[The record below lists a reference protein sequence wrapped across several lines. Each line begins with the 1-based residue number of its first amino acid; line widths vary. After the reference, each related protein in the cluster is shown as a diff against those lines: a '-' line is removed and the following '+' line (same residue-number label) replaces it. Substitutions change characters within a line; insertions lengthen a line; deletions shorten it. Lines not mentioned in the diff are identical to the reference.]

1 MGSKRVPEIFKNIQL
16 MEYSKE
22 FKAALSA
29 FSGVEKDKLIFRL
42 LRKDKLLSKKLYFEL
57 IDPET
62 TDNKRNAM
70 EEHVEEQV
78 LLASKYIGNAKY
90 FMSVVRKI
98 SAEITEH
105 VKVTTDKFGEISLN
119 LLLVNKILDY
129 NSDLSRQRFDNVYKL
144 YIYIINK
151 IFKSLIL
158 SKKLDEDYWMEIDEY
173 LRDTQTKILE
183 NHYLQK
189 LCINNGLDFNW
200 LECENVPENI
210 DILVKE
216 IKSQGFLR

>member
-1 MGSKRVPEIFKNIQL
+1 

-29 FSGVEKDKLIFRL
+29 FSGAEKDKLIFRL

-62 TDNKRNAM
+62 TDDKRNAM
-70 EEHVEEQV
+70 EEHIKEQV
-78 LLASKYIGNAKY
+78 LLASKYVGNAQY
-90 FMSVVRKI
+90 FLSAVRKI

-105 VKVTTDKFGEISLN
+105 TKVTTDKFGEISLN
-119 LLLVNKILDY
+119 LFLVNKVLEN

-151 IFKSLIL
+151 IFKSLTL
-158 SKKLDEDYWMEIDEY
+158 VKKLDEDYWIEIDEY
-173 LRDTQTKILE
+173 FRDTLDKILE

-200 LECENVPENI
+200 FECDRIPDNI
-210 DILVKE
+210 DQIMKD

>member
-1 MGSKRVPEIFKNIQL
+1 

-29 FSGVEKDKLIFRL
+29 FSNIEKDRLIFRL

-62 TDNKRNAM
+62 TDDKRDAM
-70 EEHVEEQV
+70 EGQVKEKV
-78 LLASKYIGNAKY
+78 LLASKYVGNAKY
-90 FMSVVRKI
+90 FLTIIRKI

-105 VKVTTDKFGEISLN
+105 VKITTDKFGEVSLN
-119 LLLVNKILDY
+119 LLLINAILEY
-129 NSDLSRQRFDNVYKL
+129 NTDLSRQRFDNVYKL
-144 YIYIINK
+144 YLYIINK

-158 SKKLDEDYWMEIDEY
+158 IRKLDEDYWMEIDEY
-173 LRDTQTKILE
+173 LRDTQKKITE

-200 LECENVPENI
+200 FECDNIPENI
-210 DILVKE
+210 DQIMKD

>member
-1 MGSKRVPEIFKNIQL
+1 

-29 FSGVEKDKLIFRL
+29 FSSTEKDKLIFRL

-62 TDNKRNAM
+62 TDDKRNAM
-70 EEHVEEQV
+70 EQNVEEKII
-78 LLASKYIGNAKY
+78 LASKYIGNTKY
-90 FMSVVRKI
+90 FLTIIRKI

-105 VKVTTDKFGEISLN
+105 IKITTDKFGEVSLN
-119 LLLVNKILDY
+119 LLMIDKILDH
-129 NSDLSRQRFDNVYKL
+129 NNDLSRQRFDNVYKL

-151 IFKSLIL
+151 VFKSLTII
-158 SKKLDEDYWMEIDEY
+158 KKLDEDYWMEFDEI
-173 LRDTQTKILE
+173 LRPIQQKISE

-200 LECENVPENI
+200 FECDRIPDNI
-210 DILVKE
+210 DQIMKD
-216 IKSQGFLR
+216 IKGQGFLR

>member
-1 MGSKRVPEIFKNIQL
+1 

-29 FSGVEKDKLIFRL
+29 FSGAEKDKLIFRL
-42 LRKDKLLSKKLYFEL
+42 LKKDKLLSKKLYFEL

-62 TDNKRNAM
+62 TDDKRDAM
-70 EEHVEEQV
+70 EEQV
-78 LLASKYIGNAKY
+78 REKILLAAKYIGNAKY
-90 FMSVVRKI
+90 FLTIIRKI

-105 VKVTTDKFGEISLN
+105 VKITTDKFGEISLN
-119 LLLVNKILDY
+119 LLLINAILEY
-129 NSDLSRQRFDNVYKL
+129 NTDLSRQRFDNVYKL
-144 YIYIINK
+144 YLYIINK

-158 SKKLDEDYWMEIDEY
+158 IRKLDEDYWMEIDEY
-173 LRDTQTKILE
+173 LRDTQKKITE

-200 LECENVPENI
+200 FECDRIPENI
-210 DILVKE
+210 DQIMKD

>member
-1 MGSKRVPEIFKNIQL
+1 

-29 FSGVEKDKLIFRL
+29 FSAAEKDKLIFRL

-62 TDNKRNAM
+62 TDDKRAAM
-70 EEHVEEQV
+70 EQSVEEKI

-90 FMSVVRKI
+90 FLTIIRKI

-105 VKVTTDKFGEISLN
+105 IKITTDKFGEVSLN
-119 LLLVNKILDY
+119 LLMVDKILDY
-129 NSDLSRQRFDNVYKL
+129 NSDLSKQRFDNVYKL

-151 IFKSLIL
+151 IFKSLIFI
-158 SKKLDEDYWMEIDEY
+158 KKLDEDYWMEFDEL
-173 LRDTQTKILE
+173 LRSLQQKILA

-200 LECENVPENI
+200 FESDRIPGNI
-210 DILVKE
+210 EQIMKD

>member
-1 MGSKRVPEIFKNIQL
+1 

-29 FSGVEKDKLIFRL
+29 FSSTEKDKLIFRL

-62 TDNKRNAM
+62 TDDKRNAM
-70 EEHVEEQV
+70 EQDVEEKIF
-78 LLASKYIGNAKY
+78 LASKYIGNPKY
-90 FMSVVRKI
+90 FLTIIRKI

-105 VKVTTDKFGEISLN
+105 IKITTDKFGEVSLN
-119 LLLVNKILDY
+119 LLMVDKILDY
-129 NSDLSRQRFDNVYKL
+129 NDDLSRQRFDNVYKL

-158 SKKLDEDYWMEIDEY
+158 IKKLDEDYWMEFDDL
-173 LRDTQTKILE
+173 LRTIQQKTSE

-189 LCINNGLDFNW
+189 LCTNNGLDLNW
-200 LECENVPENI
+200 FESDSIPENI
-210 DILVKE
+210 EQRMKE

>member
-1 MGSKRVPEIFKNIQL
+1 

-29 FSGVEKDKLIFRL
+29 FSGTEKDKLIFRL

-62 TDNKRNAM
+62 TDDKRNAM

-78 LLASKYIGNAKY
+78 LLAAKYIGNAKY
-90 FMSVVRKI
+90 FLTIIRKI

-105 VKVTTDKFGEISLN
+105 VKITTDKFGEVSLN
-119 LLLVNKILDY
+119 LLLINKVLEN

-144 YIYIINK
+144 YIYMINK
-151 IFKSLIL
+151 VFKSLLLI
-158 SKKLDEDYWMEIDEY
+158 KKLDEDYWLEIDEY
-173 LRDTQTKILE
+173 LRETSDKILE

-189 LCINNGLDFNW
+189 LCINNGLNLNW
-200 LECENVPENI
+200 FECDKIPGNI
-210 DILVKE
+210 DQIMKE

>member
-1 MGSKRVPEIFKNIQL
+1 

-29 FSGVEKDKLIFRL
+29 FSGTEKDKLIFRL

-62 TDNKRNAM
+62 TDDKRNAM
-70 EEHVEEQV
+70 EDIVEEKI

-90 FMSVVRKI
+90 FLTIIRKI

-105 VKVTTDKFGEISLN
+105 VKITTDKFGDVSLN
-119 LLLVNKILDY
+119 LLMIDKVLDY
-129 NSDLSRQRFDNVYKL
+129 NNDLSRQRFDNVYKL

-158 SKKLDEDYWMEIDEY
+158 IKKLDEDYWMEFDEL
-173 LRDTQTKILE
+173 LRSLEQKISK

-200 LECENVPENI
+200 FECDSIPENI
-210 DILVKE
+210 DQIMKE

>member
-1 MGSKRVPEIFKNIQL
+1 

-29 FSGVEKDKLIFRL
+29 FSGTEKDKLIFRL

-62 TDNKRNAM
+62 TDDKRNAM
-70 EEHVEEQV
+70 EDQVEEKI

-90 FMSVVRKI
+90 FLTIIRKI

-105 VKVTTDKFGEISLN
+105 VKITTDKFGEVSLN

-129 NSDLSRQRFDNVYKL
+129 NEDLSRQRFDNVYKL
-144 YIYIINK
+144 YIYLINK
-151 IFKSLIL
+151 VFKSLIL
-158 SKKLDEDYWMEIDEY
+158 VKKLDEDYWIEIDEY
-173 LRDTQTKILE
+173 LRETQTKILE

-200 LECENVPENI
+200 LECSNIPDNI
-210 DILVKE
+210 DGVVKE

>member
-1 MGSKRVPEIFKNIQL
+1 

-29 FSGVEKDKLIFRL
+29 FTGTEKDKLIFRL

-62 TDNKRNAM
+62 TDDKRNAK
-70 EEHVEEQV
+70 EADVEEKI

-90 FMSVVRKI
+90 FLTIIRKL

-105 VKVTTDKFGEISLN
+105 VKITTDKFGEVSLN
-119 LLLVNKILDY
+119 LLMIDKVLDY
-129 NSDLSRQRFDNVYKL
+129 NNDLSRQRFDNVYKL
-144 YIYIINK
+144 YLYIINK
-151 IFKSLIL
+151 LFKSLIL
-158 SKKLDEDYWMEIDEY
+158 IKKLDEDYWMEFDEL
-173 LRDTQTKILE
+173 LRSIYQKILE
-183 NHYLQK
+183 NNYLQK
-189 LCINNGLDFNW
+189 LCINNGLDLNW
-200 LECENVPENI
+200 FESDNIPENI
-210 DILVKE
+210 DQIMKE

>member
-1 MGSKRVPEIFKNIQL
+1 

-29 FSGVEKDKLIFRL
+29 FSGTEKDKLIFRL

-62 TDNKRNAM
+62 TDDKRNAM
-70 EEHVEEQV
+70 EEIVAEKV
-78 LLASKYIGNAKY
+78 LLASKYTGNAPY
-90 FMSVVRKI
+90 FLTIIRKI

-105 VKVTTDKFGEISLN
+105 IKITTDKFGEVSLN
-119 LLLVNKILDY
+119 LLLINKILE
-129 NSDLSRQRFDNVYKL
+129 NNNDLSRQRFDNVYKL

-151 IFKSLIL
+151 VFKALTLI
-158 SKKLDEDYWMEIDEY
+158 KKLDEDYWMEIDEY
-173 LRDTQTKILE
+173 LRDTQKKISE

-189 LCINNGLDFNW
+189 LCVNNGLDINW
-200 LECENVPENI
+200 LECDRIPENI
-210 DILVKE
+210 DQIMKE
-216 IKSQGFLR
+216 MKSQGYLR